1 MWHSLSQGLALLL
14 LVPGLLRAQ
23 AEDPAAL
30 SRRGS
35 ELMAA
40 GRYAEAVPVYRE
52 LVKAAPANP
61 GLLTNL
67 GMALHLSGQDREA
80 VPQLEAAL
88 KLQPDSLPASLFLGA
103 ANLRLGKPAAAVAPL
118 RKAVRLQGDHREAR
132 SMLAEALLA
141 LDRHA
146 EAEPHLHRLSQLA
159 PADPAVWFQL
169 GRTYEELTRRAFEA
183 LLERDPESPFALAL
197 VAEARLAEGRQAVA
211 FQLLRKALERAPS
224 MRGLHASVARI
235 YREEGRPDWA
245 AVEEEKEKGQPKA
258 DCARDALECAFAAGK
273 LREVLAAT
281 AKEKTAAASY
291 WTARACNEL
300 AVEAFERLAA
310 LPPSAPGHEW
320 AAAQKRNEGRYAE
333 SAEEWRKAIA
343 LAPDELRLK
352 LELAITLRLKQDLAE
367 AQRVVEGVLRSEPD
381 SPDGSY
387 LLGDVL
393 LAQAQPE
400 AAVPHLEKAVR
411 LAPQLVEAR
420 SALGRAYALVGR
432 PADAIPH
439 LEKALPAD
447 TDGSLR
453 LQLARAYQAA
463 GQAEAARRALADYQ
477 GFRAATGAGSEA
489 RREAPTIT
497 PP

>member
-1 MWHSLSQGLALLL
+1 MLARLRLLAPALLL
-14 LVPGLLRAQ
+14 IGAGPLAAQDADLRARSQ
-23 AEDPAAL
+23 
-30 SRRGS
+30 RGS

-52 LVKAAPANP
+52 LVQAAPGNA

-88 KLQPDSLPASLFLGA
+88 KIQPDSLPASLFLGA

-132 SMLAEALLA
+132 SMMAEALLV

-169 GRTYEELTRRAFEA
+169 GKTYEVLTSRAFEA

-197 VAEARLAEGRQAVA
+197 VAEARLAEGRQAAA
-211 FQLLRKALERAPS
+211 FQLLRKVLERAPS
-224 MRGLHASVARI
+224 MRGLHASVAGI
-235 YREEGRPDWA
+235 YREQGHPDWA
-245 AVEEEKEKGQPKA
+245 AVEEGKERALPKA
-258 DCARDALECAFAAGK
+258 DCAREALECAFAAGK
-273 LREVLAAT
+273 HREVLAA
-281 AKEKTAAASY
+281 ASKEKTAAASY

-300 AVEAFERLAA
+300 AVQAFGRLAA

-320 AAAQKRNEGRYAE
+320 AATQMRNEARYAE
-333 SAEEWRKAIA
+333 SAEEWRKAIT
-343 LAPDELRLK
+343 LAPDDSRLK
-352 LELAITLRLKQDLAE
+352 LELAI
-367 AQRVVEGVLRSEPD
+367 EGVLGSEPG

-393 LAQAQPE
+393 LARAQPE

-411 LAPQLVEAR
+411 LAPQLLEAS

-439 LEKALPAD
+439 LEKALPTD

-477 GFRAATGAGSEA
+477 EYRKASGAGSQA
-489 RREAPTIT
+489 QAEAPAIT